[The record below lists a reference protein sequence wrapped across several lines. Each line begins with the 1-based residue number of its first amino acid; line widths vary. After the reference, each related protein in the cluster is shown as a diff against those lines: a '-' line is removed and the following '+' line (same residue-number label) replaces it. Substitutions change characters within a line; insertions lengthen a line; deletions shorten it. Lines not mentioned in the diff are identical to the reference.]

1 MSKLKPAL
9 LTLALALSLML
20 VAPAVVQAA
29 EITLIPAVKLQIGDR
44 DDRGQHWDGGRWRD
58 NDWWK
63 SHYEWRD
70 NRWHQHDE
78 HRGRPD
84 DHHKDRHDDRGPG
97 PDWKKHH

>member
-9 LTLALALSLML
+9 LALSLML

-58 NDWWK
+58 NDWLI
-63 SHYEWRD
+63 SYY
-70 NRWHQHDE
+70 
-78 HRGRPD
+78 
-84 DHHKDRHDDRGPG
+84 
-97 PDWKKHH
+97 